1 MLQSIRAALL
11 VLLMIT
17 MMANSSYGQTAPL
30 VNPSVQLLIEE
41 ARQKYPDNTKYI
53 SAYIRMNFA
62 AIQRYQKYIAQC
74 IERRGTPIGCSDLI
88 TSNPNMTEEEK
99 DKEPVKELLIKD
111 GVITIVPNTKV
122 FSFLHENDTIIA
134 TPSYNN
140 KEISWSYSGGL
151 FNAST
156 AELPSGV
163 SYCPPTS
170 ELSSSIQNGQM
181 VNHLNRSWMVSIAA
195 TGKPVEA
202 ISNNE
207 LSFAWATTQ
216 KVPNGKIVCVYKI
229 NTDKRPYYVALY
241 SQSALTKNP
250 ESGLWNIESP
260 GFCRSKNA
268 SPTDC
273 PFNI

>member
-1 MLQSIRAALL
+1 MLQSIRTAFFA
-11 VLLMIT
+11 LLMI
-17 MMANSSYGQTAPL
+17 ANISYGQTVPL

-41 ARQKYPDNTKYI
+41 ARQKYPNNTKYI

-62 AIQRYQKYIAQC
+62 ALQRYQKYVAQC

-88 TSNPNMTEEEK
+88 TSNPNMTDEEK

-122 FSFLHENDTIIA
+122 FSFLQENDTIIV

-140 KEISWSYSGGL
+140 KEVSWSYSGGL

-156 AELPSGV
+156 TKPAPRAN
-163 SYCPPTS
+163 YCPPTS
-170 ELSSSIQNGQM
+170 ALPSPINDRQI
-181 VNHLNRSWMVSIAA
+181 VNYLNTVWMVSIPA
-195 TGKPVEA
+195 TGEPIDT

-216 KVPNGKIVCVYKI
+216 KVPNGKMACAYKI
-229 NTDKRPYYVALY
+229 TSNKRPYYVALY
-241 SQSALTKNP
+241 SQNSLIKNP
-250 ESGLWNIESP
+250 ESALWNTESP

-268 SPTDC
+268 DPKDC
-273 PFNI
+273 PF